1 MTLAQLNTLGE
12 REARVE
18 LERCCGARQWAE
30 RMLRARPYVDR
41 AALFAV
47 AEREFWALG
56 EAGWREAFSHHPRI
70 GDHGLAL
77 SKFARTAAWA
87 AEEQSGAADASN
99 TIKAGLAEANRVY
112 EKRFGYVFIVCA
124 TGKTAEEMFGL
135 LTARLE
141 NAPESELAIAA
152 NEQLEI
158 TKLRLEKLLG
168 DRS

>member
-1 MTLAQLNTLGE
+1 MTLAHLNALDET
-12 REARVE
+12 EARAE
-18 LERCCGARQWAE
+18 LERCCGAKLWAE
-30 RMLRARPYVDR
+30 RMLEARPFADR
-41 AALFAV
+41 AALLAR

-56 EAGWREAFSHHPRI
+56 EAGWRDAFSHHPRI
-70 GDHGLAL
+70 GDQASAL
-77 SKFARTAAWA
+77 TRFARTAAWA

-99 TIKAGLAEANRVY
+99 IVRAGLVEANRVY
-112 EKRFGYVFIVCA
+112 EKKFGYVFIVCA
-124 TGKTAEEMFGL
+124 TGKTAEEMFGM

-168 DRS
+168 ERS

>member
-1 MTLAQLNTLGE
+1 VTLAQLNVLGE
-12 REARVE
+12 MEARVE
-18 LERCCGARQWAE
+18 FERCCGARLWAE
-30 RMLRARPYVDR
+30 HMLRARPFADR
-41 AALFAV
+41 AALFSA
-47 AEREFWALG
+47 AEHEFWALG

-70 GDHGLAL
+70 GDQGSAL
-77 SKFARTAAWA
+77 TKFARTAAWA

-112 EKRFGYVFIVCA
+112 EKKFGYVFIVCA

-141 NAPESELAIAA
+141 HAAERELAIAA
-152 NEQLEI
+152 GQQLEI
-158 TKLRLEKLLG
+158 TKLRLGKLLG

>member
-1 MTLAQLNTLGE
+1 MTLAQLNALGE
-12 REARVE
+12 MGARAE
-18 LERCCGARQWAE
+18 FERCCGAKLWAE
-30 RMLRARPYVDR
+30 RMLEARPFADR
-41 AALFAV
+41 AALFAR

-70 GDHGLAL
+70 GDQSSAL
-77 SKFARTAAWA
+77 TKFARTAAWA

-99 TIKAGLAEANRVY
+99 IVRAGLAEANRVY
-112 EKRFGYVFIVCA
+112 EKKFGYVFIVCA
-124 TGKTAEEMFGL
+124 TGKTAEEMFRM

-141 NAPESELAIAA
+141 NAPGSELAIAA

-168 DRS
+168 DRP